1 MNEPGRVALVTG
13 GSRGIGAAI
22 TEVLAS
28 QGIHVAAAYLSNDAA
43 AESVAARV
51 RTAGGSVS
59 LHRADIS
66 DPQACQALVAEVVD
80 QQGRLDHLICNAG
93 RLIEGSVSQTTVD
106 DWHAALDANLSSA
119 FFLTRAALPGMK
131 ERGFGRIVYIGSVTA
146 LMGSPVEA
154 AYGAAKAGL
163 IGLTRSVA
171 REVARRGVTVNC
183 VIPGVFETDMT
194 HAMPENSQEAIRRL
208 IPIGRRGDPGEL
220 AHAVQFLVD
229 DRASYLTGSIVT
241 VDGGLSMGG

>member
-1 MNEPGRVALVTG
+1 MNEPVRVALVTG

-43 AESVAARV
+43 AASVAARV

-66 DPQACQALVAEVVD
+66 DPQACQTLVAEVVD
-80 QQGRLDHLICNAG
+80 RQGRLDHLICNAG

-171 REVARRGVTVNC
+171 REVARQGVTVNC

-194 HAMPENSQEAIRRL
+194 HAMPEKSQEAIRRL
-208 IPIGRRGDPGEL
+208 IPMGRRGDPGEL

>member
-1 MNEPGRVALVTG
+1 MSQPSRVALVTG

-22 TEVLAS
+22 TEILAS
-28 QGIHVAAAYLSNDAA
+28 LGIHVAAAYLSNAAA
-43 AESVAARV
+43 AESVAERV

-66 DPQACQALVAEVVD
+66 DPQACQALVADVLD
-80 QQGRLDHLICNAG
+80 QRGRLDHLICNAG
-93 RLIEGSVSQTTVD
+93 RLIEGSVQQTTIEE
-106 DWHAALDANLSSA
+106 WHAAVDANLSSA
-119 FFLTRAALPGMK
+119 FFLTRAALPSMTA
-131 ERGFGRIVYIGSVTA
+131 RGFGRIVYVGSVTA

-171 REVARRGVTVNC
+171 REVARQGVTVNC

-194 HAMPENSQEAIRRL
+194 RSMPEKSQEAIRRL
-208 IPIGRRGDPGEL
+208 IPLGRRGDPGEL

>member
-51 RTAGGSVS
+51 RTAGGSIS

-106 DWHAALDANLSSA
+106 DWHAALEANLSSA
-119 FFLTRAALPGMK
+119 FFLTRVALPGMK

-154 AYGAAKAGL
+154 AYGTAKAGL

-194 HAMPENSQEAIRRL
+194 HAMPEKSQEAIRRL
-208 IPIGRRGDPGEL
+208 IPMGRRGDPGEL